1 MSFDHLLFS
10 SFFKLDMNKYF
21 KQNTK
26 DPEVFQARAH
36 DLWIMMNAFQ
46 DTNSEHLFMQTHLSK
61 VKARY

>member
-1 MSFDHLLFS
+1 
-10 SFFKLDMNKYF
+10 MNKYF